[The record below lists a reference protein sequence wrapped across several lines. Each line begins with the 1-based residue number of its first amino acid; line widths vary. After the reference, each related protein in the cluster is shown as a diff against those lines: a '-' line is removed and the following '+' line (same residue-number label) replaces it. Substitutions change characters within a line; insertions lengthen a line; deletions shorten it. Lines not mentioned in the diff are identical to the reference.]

1 MTADQFAYWLQG
13 FTELHGEP
21 PSPEQW
27 ASIKDH
33 LSLVFKKV
41 TAPVQQPDQQV
52 RDLLARPLD
61 PAWPHQPLNLDP
73 IEAGPI
79 RTTCSAGGV
88 VDTSVRMIC

>member
-27 ASIKDH
+27 ASIKEH

-41 TAPVQQPDQQV
+41 TAPVQRVDQLPRQPSDATPMV
-52 RDLLARPLD
+52 WGESLKWLES
-61 PAWPHQPLNLDP
+61 QPQC
-73 IEAGPI
+73 AV
-79 RTTCSAGGV
+79 TC
-88 VDTSVRMIC
+88 